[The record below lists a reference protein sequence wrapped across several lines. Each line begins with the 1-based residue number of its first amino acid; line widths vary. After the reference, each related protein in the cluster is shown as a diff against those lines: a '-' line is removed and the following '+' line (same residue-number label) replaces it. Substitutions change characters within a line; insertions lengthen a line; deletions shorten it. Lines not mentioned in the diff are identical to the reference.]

1 MPGFVIGQLNAI
13 TDAAAFGAYQGA
25 AGPTVAQY
33 GGKLVLNSTKI
44 ENGDRGWNPAGM
56 VVVEFESVD
65 QAKKWYNSPEYQAV
79 VGQRFSSADSALIIV
94 NGD

>member
-1 MPGFVIGQLNAI
+1 MSGFVIARLKDI
-13 TDAAAFGAYQGA
+13 TDADAFGAYQAA

-33 GGKLVLNSTKI
+33 GGKLVMNSTKI
-44 ENGDRGWNPAGM
+44 ENGDGGWNPVGM

-79 VGQRFSSADSALIIV
+79 VGQRFGSADSALIIV
-94 NGD
+94 DSD